1 MKWRRTIR
9 VIHRD
14 TGYIVALLTIIYAIS
29 GIAVN
34 HINDWN
40 PNYIVEKHV
49 VTIKPLSD
57 TLLTKEEAVNYVLS
71 QLQIV
76 DSVKNS
82 FRPTPEIVDIFFE
95 GKTISANIKVG
106 EAAIEVINDRYVF
119 KESNFLHLNTPK
131 KLWTW
136 IADLFAVAL
145 VLLAITGIFMNKGK
159 HGLKGRGKWF
169 VALGI
174 VIPIIFLFLYY

>member
-14 TGYIVALLTIIYAIS
+14 TGYIAAVLTIIYAIS

-40 PNYIVEKHV
+40 PNYIVEESV
-49 VTIKPLSD
+49 ISIAPLYDSVF
-57 TLLTKEEAVNYVLS
+57 TKQQLLEYVIS
-71 QLQIV
+71 QLEIR
-76 DSVKNS
+76 DNVKDS
-82 FRPTPEIVDIFFE
+82 FRPSPESIDIFFE
-95 GKTISANIKVG
+95 GKTISANIKTGKV
-106 EAAIEVINDRYVF
+106 EIEEISNRRLF

-136 IADLFAVAL
+136 IADIFAASL
-145 VLLAITGIFMNKGK
+145 ILLAITGLFMNKGK
-159 HGLKGRGKWF
+159 QGFKGRGKWF
-169 VALGI
+169 VLLGLA
-174 VIPIIFLFLYY
+174 IPLIFLIIYY

>member
-14 TGYIVALLTIIYAIS
+14 TGYIVAVLTIIYAVS

-34 HINDWN
+34 HLNDWN
-40 PNYIVEKHV
+40 ANYIIETDTVAFA
-49 VTIKPLSD
+49 PLVD
-57 TLLTKEEAVNYVLS
+57 TLLTKNEAVSYVLS
-71 QLQIV
+71 QLGIV
-76 DSVKNS
+76 DSVKGS
-82 FRPTPEIVDIFFE
+82 FRPKPEVVDLFFE
-95 GKTISANIKVG
+95 EKTISANISRG
-106 EAAIEVINDRYVF
+106 EVEIEEISSRHVF

-136 IADLFAVAL
+136 IADLFAAAL
-145 VLLAITGIFMNKGK
+145 IFLAITGLFMNKGK

-169 VALGI
+169 VALG
-174 VIPIIFLFLYY
+174 VAIPVIFLILYY